1 MTKQVQQGDTFSKVR
16 FQKIPRHFTLTI
28 VLVSFLPLAAGLFA
42 PPGSA
47 VSPPT
52 DWGVLL
58 TRFDPAWRLPQ
69 LAHTLLTW
77 SAFCVA
83 LFTAVFAAVHFILK
97 RDVTVLIISI
107 ALFCSGCLDA
117 YHAMASN
124 RVIGADADPNVLIP
138 MSWLASRVFNG
149 LILISGCLFMS
160 FTRGTQR
167 RDNLKPALIFSV
179 LFGSLTLLTVLI
191 LPHLD
196 TFPFH
201 PGRIVKQP
209 GDLLPLTLYFAAAVW
224 VFPQF
229 HHKFPNLFAYSLLV
243 SVVPN
248 IVVHLHMALG
258 STAPLDSHFLSAHLL
273 RVVAYLVPFLGLCLD
288 YINTHRN
295 LNYEVRQRGAKER
308 LIQDIR
314 EREIAERQIHAEK
327 ERLRVTLTCIGD
339 GVIATDTE
347 GNIQLINEVGA
358 RLLGMPVDEAVGQPL
373 EQVLTLLDAQ
383 THNPHQPNH
392 MDSGSE
398 RIFPVLLVS
407 RDGSEHMVAER
418 TTPILDAGG
427 DILGFVLVI
436 RDITNQE
443 KARSRVAHSQ
453 KMESIGQLAAGIAH
467 EINSPMQFVG
477 DNNEF
482 LTESFGDISKLLEEL
497 RHLIDQINFGETP
510 PEKALSVLKALEQEL
525 DIAYLEEEIP
535 KALRQSREGIDRVSQ
550 LVRAMKAFSH
560 PDRGNKTMSDLNE
573 AIRNTIT
580 ISHNEWK
587 YVADLEADLNEA
599 VGLVHCQISLINQA
613 VLNLIVNAGQA
624 IGERVKEGVFKKGLI
639 KISTERH
646 NSVILIQI
654 EDNGGGIPPSIRH
667 RIFDPFFTTKEIGTG
682 SGQGLAITHDI
693 IVNKHRGKI
702 EVDSKPGQGTVFSIS
717 LPDPQS
723 STEVIS

>member
-1 MTKQVQQGDTFSKVR
+1 MKQTQQGDTFSKVR

-28 VLVSFLPLAAGLFA
+28 VVLCFLPLISMLVGF
-42 PPGSA
+42 PGPTT
-47 VSPPT
+47 SPPPS
-52 DWGVLL
+52 WSVLL
-58 TRFDPAWRLPQ
+58 HEDNPSWRQPL
-69 LAHTLLTW
+69 LTHTLLTW

-83 LFTAVFAAVHFILK
+83 LCTAVFAAVHFLLK
-97 RDVTVLIISI
+97 RDVAVLIISI

-117 YHAMASN
+117 YHVMAAN
-124 RVIGADADPNVLIP
+124 RIIGDNANPDTLIP
-138 MSWLASRVFNG
+138 LSWLASRAFNG
-149 LILISGCLFMS
+149 LILISGCWF
-160 FTRGTQR
+160 
-167 RDNLKPALIFSV
+167 
-179 LFGSLTLLTVLI
+179 LTLGRQQSESDLKKAGLFAAAFGALTLITIVVLPKI
-191 LPHLD
+191 QL
-196 TFPFH
+196 FPFQ
-201 PGRIVKQP
+201 PGAVVKQP
-209 GDLLPLTLYFAAAVW
+209 GDLLPLALYFVAAIW
-224 VFPQF
+224 VFPHF
-229 HHKFPNLFAYSLLV
+229 HRRYPNLFAYSLLV

-258 STAPLDSHFLSAHLL
+258 STAPLDGHFLSAQML
-273 RVVAYLVPFLGLCLD
+273 RVVAYCVPFLGLCLD

-295 LNYEVRQRGAKER
+295 LKYELKQRGAKAR
-308 LIQDIR
+308 LIQDIK

-339 GVIATDTE
+339 GVIATDTD
-347 GNIQLINEVGA
+347 GKIQLMNQVGA
-358 RLLGMPVDEAVGQPL
+358 RLTGHAMEEAVGRPL
-373 EQVLTLLDAQ
+373 EDVLTLLDAQ

-392 MDSGSE
+392 EDSGSE

-407 RDGSEHMVAER
+407 KDGTEHMVAER

-436 RDITNQE
+436 RDITSQE
-443 KARSRVAHSQ
+443 KARTRVAHSQ
-453 KMESIGQLAAGIAH
+453 KMESIGQLAAGVAH

-482 LTESFGDISKLLEEL
+482 LTEAFGDYRKLLEEL
-497 RHLIDQINFGETP
+497 RKLMDQINFGET
-510 PEKALSVLKALEQEL
+510 KADQALRLMKALEKDL

-535 KALRQSREGIDRVSQ
+535 NALSQSREGIDRVSQ

-560 PDRGNKTMSDLNE
+560 PDRGNKTMADLNE

-587 YVADLEADLNEA
+587 YVADLDSNLGES
-599 VGLVHCQISLINQA
+599 VGLVHCQISLINQV
-613 VLNLIVNAGQA
+613 VLNLLVNSGQA
-624 IGERVKEGVFKKGLI
+624 IGEQVKQGRFKKGLI
-639 KISTERH
+639 KISTERR

-682 SGQGLAITHDI
+682 SGQGLAIAHDI

-702 EVDSKPGQGTVFSIS
+702 EVDSKADQGTVFAIY

-723 STEVIS
+723 STEVTS

>member
-1 MTKQVQQGDTFSKVR
+1 MKKVQQGDTFSKVR

-28 VLVSFLPLAAGLFA
+28 VLLCFSPLLALLMGLPLSTTT
-42 PPGSA
+42 P
-47 VSPPT
+47 PPT
-52 DWGVLL
+52 WSALL
-58 TRFDPAWRLPQ
+58 AEDNPAWRLP
-69 LAHTLLTW
+69 LLTHTLLTW
-77 SAFCVA
+77 SAFCIA
-83 LFTAVFAAVHFILK
+83 LCTAVFAAVHYLLK
-97 RDVTVLIISI
+97 RDVAVLIISI

-117 YHAMASN
+117 YHVMAANS
-124 RVIGADADPNVLIP
+124 VIGSNADPNTLIP
-138 MSWLASRVFNG
+138 LSWLASRVFNG
-149 LILISGCLFMS
+149 GILISGCWF
-160 FTRGTQR
+160 
-167 RDNLKPALIFSV
+167 
-179 LFGSLTLLTVLI
+179 LTLGKRDPKSDLKKATLFAAAFGALTLITVLV
-191 LPHLD
+191 LPLISLN
-196 TFPFH
+196 PFQ
-201 PGRIVKQP
+201 GGSVVKQP
-209 GDLLPLTLYFAAAVW
+209 GDLLPLALYFVAAIW
-224 VFPQF
+224 VFPHF
-229 HHKFPNLFAYSLLV
+229 HRQYPNLFAYSLLV

-258 STAPLDSHFLSAHLL
+258 STAPLDGHFQSAQVL
-273 RVVAYLVPFLGLCLD
+273 RVVAYTVPFLGLCLD

-295 LNYEVRQRGAKER
+295 LKYELKQRGQKAR
-308 LIQDIR
+308 LMQDIR
-314 EREIAERQIHAEK
+314 EREEAERRIHEEK
-327 ERLRVTLTCIGD
+327 ERLRVTLACIGD

-358 RLLGMPVDEAVGQPL
+358 RLTGRTIEDATGRPL
-373 EQVLTLLDAQ
+373 EEVLTLLDAQ

-392 MDSGSE
+392 EDSGSE

-407 RDGSEHMVAER
+407 TDGTEHMVAER
-418 TTPILDAGG
+418 TTPILDAAGE
-427 DILGFVLVI
+427 ILGFVLVI
-436 RDITNQE
+436 RDITSQE
-443 KARSRVAHSQ
+443 KARSRMAQSQ

-482 LTESFGDISKLLEEL
+482 LTEAFTDYHKLFEEL
-497 RHLIDQINFGETP
+497 RQLIDQVNFGETKADQARQLMKAV
-510 PEKALSVLKALEQEL
+510 EKEL
-525 DIAYLEEEIP
+525 DIAYLEDEIP

-587 YVADLEADLNEA
+587 YVADLEAELGES

-613 VLNLIVNAGQA
+613 VLNLLVNAGQA
-624 IGERVKEGVFKKGLI
+624 IGEQVKSGRFKKGLI
-639 KISTERH
+639 KVSTERRK
-646 NSVILIQI
+646 SGILIQI

-702 EVDSKPGQGTVFSIS
+702 EVDSKAGEGTVFSIA

-723 STEVIS
+723 STEVTS